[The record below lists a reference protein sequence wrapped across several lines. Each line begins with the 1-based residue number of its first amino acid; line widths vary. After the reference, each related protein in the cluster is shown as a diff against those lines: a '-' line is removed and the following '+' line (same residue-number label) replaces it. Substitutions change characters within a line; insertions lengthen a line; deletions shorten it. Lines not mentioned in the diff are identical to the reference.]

1 MRAVI
6 CPRPPRPVAIARPV
20 PVDGAHTVPRTKEQK
35 GITRLSALR
44 TASRQCTMLLLL
56 PLALGS
62 ITTATVGSDRT
73 PTPEQLL
80 YQQREVSGA
89 GLAM

>member
-1 MRAVI
+1 
-6 CPRPPRPVAIARPV
+6 
-20 PVDGAHTVPRTKEQK
+20 
-35 GITRLSALR
+35 
-44 TASRQCTMLLLL
+44 MLLLL

>member
-1 MRAVI
+1 MSENSDCSSTVI
-6 CPRPPRPVAIARPV
+6 CRICPSLAIADRRLLPV
-20 PVDGAHTVPRTKEQK
+20 MHCAPC
-35 GITRLSALR
+35 